1 MDRVSCQRQIRS
13 RIPLVQNLRSDLQSR
28 PATPGVVGKVGGHNL
43 LPWMVSGRKTI
54 RIHFDTMLSRD
65 VTGGPPITLFVSS
78 ELKKMNDIV
87 WLRDGRVVYSLAE
100 AEGTGS
106 VCNYWTTRLDL
117 STGKRLEEP
126 RRLTNWP
133 SFCVSSGTATNDDK
147 RLAFAAWSSFFT
159 SYIADLEAGGTRIQ
173 NPRHF
178 TLEDSDDYIAD
189 WTADSKAVIVAQNR
203 GDHYGLYKQ
212 FVNSDTPEPI
222 VSSVG
227 GGVVNFAVM
236 SPDDRWVIAFIWP
249 VGGGLSLERPAAPL
263 PIVRIPIAGGAQET
277 ILQLSRP
284 APVSCARPPSN
295 TCVIAEQTDD
305 QKQMIV
311 SVLDPINGRGPELAR
326 FDLDRDIDVFVDNLI
341 CAISPD
347 GTRLAIARSLESPI
361 EIHSLRGQLIH
372 VIPSGIS
379 GKKIAIGW
387 AADRE
392 GFFVTRQ
399 APGGTELLHLD
410 LNGRA
415 ESLRKCSVELVLPR
429 PLPTAVIW
437 QFLTIGRA

>member
-1 MDRVSCQRQIRS
+1 M
-13 RIPLVQNLRSDLQSR
+13 
-28 PATPGVVGKVGGHNL
+28 
-43 LPWMVSGRKTI
+43 
-54 RIHFDTMLSRD
+54 
-65 VTGGPPITLFVSS
+65 
-78 ELKKMNDIV
+78 
-87 WLRDGRVVYSLAE
+87 
-100 AEGTGS
+100 
-106 VCNYWTTRLDL
+106 
-117 STGKRLEEP
+117 
-126 RRLTNWP
+126 
-133 SFCVSSGTATNDDK
+133 
-147 RLAFAAWSSFFT
+147 
-159 SYIADLEAGGTRIQ
+159 
-173 NPRHF
+173 
-178 TLEDSDDYIAD
+178 
-189 WTADSKAVIVAQNR
+189 
-203 GDHYGLYKQ
+203 
-212 FVNSDTPEPI
+212 
-222 VSSVG
+222 
-227 GGVVNFAVM
+227 NFAVM

-249 VGGGLSLERPAAPL
+249 VGGGLSLEPPAAPL

-305 QKQMIV
+305 QKQMI
-311 SVLDPINGRGPELAR
+311 
-326 FDLDRDIDVFVDNLI
+326 FVDNLI